1 MSPEFDYHR
10 GGERLNAC
18 TSSIVTTVNKARM
31 LLFIVE
37 SEWLLSAAAHL
48 FIHADRYGS
57 HWRMSGVA
65 LWP

>member
-1 MSPEFDYHR
+1 MVVSPEFDYHR

-18 TSSIVTTVNKARM
+18 TSSIVTTARM
-31 LLFIVE
+31 PLFIVE

-48 FIHADRYGS
+48 FILADRYGS